1 MVLILLLP
9 FFFFLFLYSTR
20 EEIVLRTL
28 PVAQLNLS
36 FSFGVTVL
44 QSTTRDLVWKANR
57 LVGWR
62 IDACHGQP
70 SLGPKKTGR

>member
-1 MVLILLLP
+1 MVLILLP
-9 FFFFLFLYSTR
+9 FFFFLFLCSTR
-20 EEIVLRTL
+20 YEIVLRTL

-36 FSFGVTVL
+36 FSIGVTVL
-44 QSTTRDLVWKANR
+44 QSTTRDLVWKASR